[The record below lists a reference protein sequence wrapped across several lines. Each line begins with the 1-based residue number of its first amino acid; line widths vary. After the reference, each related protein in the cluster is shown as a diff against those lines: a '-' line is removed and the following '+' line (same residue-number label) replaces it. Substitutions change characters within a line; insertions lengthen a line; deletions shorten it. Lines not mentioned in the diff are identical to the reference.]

1 VVVEVSGISAHRLSP
16 QLNTAGRERTVGLD
30 QLVGTELGTIL
41 PN

>member
-16 QLNTAGRERTVGLD
+16 QLNTAEREGRIGLD

-41 PN
+41 SN